1 MAAADNF
8 PYICLND
15 YRMKMANETKIGVL
29 AVVAVV
35 ALVLGFNFLKGSSL
49 FDHTKRLYAVFNN
62 VEGMELSNAVQISG
76 LQIGSVS
83 AINESDKDLKGGIV
97 VTIELKKDVHIPVN
111 SVGVI
116 SSGLIS
122 ASSIIIKK
130 GDATSFLKDGDTLLT
145 RQQSNL
151 ISQVQQSIDPVIL
164 QVGGTLQS
172 LDSLIQ
178 VIGSLFDPKLKN
190 NFSVIIAN
198 LATSSA
204 SLQTLLN
211 AQTGQLAQS
220 MRNVNEFT
228 ANLAKNND
236 HITHTMENVE
246 KATSN
251 LASAK
256 IPETVETLQSTVS
269 ELKSLIGKV
278 NSSNGSLGMLL
289 NDKTLYQNLE
299 ATSRS
304 LTTLLDDVRLHP
316 KRYVSISVF
325 GRKDKNGPLMAPL
338 PDSTVTAKPANK

>member
-1 MAAADNF
+1 MT
-8 PYICLND
+8 IS
-15 YRMKMANETKIGVL
+15 NETKIGVL
-29 AVVAVV
+29 AVVAIV

-49 FDHTKRLYAVFNN
+49 FNHNKKLYAKFNN
-62 VEGMELSNAVQISG
+62 VEGMEVSNAVQIKG

-97 VTIELKKDVHIPVN
+97 VTIDLKKDVHIPVN

-122 ASSIIIKK
+122 SSSIIINK
-130 GDATSFLKDGDTLLT
+130 GDADTYLKDGDTLQT
-145 RQQSNL
+145 KEQSNL
-151 ISQVQQSIDPVIL
+151 LSQVQQSIDPVIL

-172 LDSLIQ
+172 LDSLIE
-178 VIGSLFDPKLKN
+178 VIGSMFDPRLKN
-190 NFSVIIAN
+190 NFSAIIAN

-251 LASAK
+251 LASAQ
-256 IPETVETLQSTVS
+256 IPQTVQSLQGAITDLRSM
-269 ELKSLIGKV
+269 LGKM
-278 NSSNGSLGMLL
+278 NSDNGSLGLML

-299 ATSRS
+299 NTARS
-304 LTTLLDDVRLHP
+304 LNTLLDDVRLHP

-325 GRKDKNGPLMAPL
+325 GKKDKNGALMAPL
-338 PDSTVTAKPANK
+338 SDSASKPANK